1 VYSEYNQCKAELY
14 EAAYQ
19 VFRKGGAGLY
29 AVFLDEYMK
38 EMFCPGGILYV
49 EGMGSFEGS
58 ERTVLKAMHKKDVS
72 GETALCGN

>member
-1 VYSEYNQCKAELY
+1 
-14 EAAYQ
+14 
-19 VFRKGGAGLY
+19 
-29 AVFLDEYMK
+29 MK